1 MNQDEKMTNNIGLSK
16 IEAKEL
22 LKEFGY
28 NRLEAIKTKTIFD
41 ISLDV
46 LKEPMFILLIATAL
60 IYFFISK
67 EIVEGLIMILSVVFM
82 MAIEI
87 VQEYKTDKSLEKL
100 RELSEPKALVKR
112 DGKII
117 EIDSAN
123 VVPGDV
129 MIITEG
135 DKICADGVILSHSDL
150 AVDES
155 SLTGESDIIYKN
167 ISEDENSHFKI
178 NHVYQGTNVVLGSAE
193 IKVTQTGKNTET
205 GKIGK
210 IILETPMRPTPL
222 EKQVRKLVKS
232 VSAIAIVML
241 VAVFFI
247 TYFKYNNFYKAVL
260 SGITFAISTIPEEF
274 PVVLTIFLSLG
285 AYRLSTKKSLIR
297 KLSSVETLGGISVLC
312 VDKTGTLTENKMK
325 VANITCFKPDNQDY
339 LKKVSVLACEKN
351 SYDPMEQAIIKY
363 CNLDTE
369 KLFENR
375 LITEYPFT
383 SKLKMMGHVWELD
396 NKPFIAV
403 KGSPENVLKIS
414 KLTENQKNQIEKQ
427 QYALSKEGFRVIA
440 VAGICLEDESQI
452 PDKIESCELEF
463 IGLIS
468 FIDPPRET
476 VSDSIKIC
484 NQAGIKVIMITGD
497 NPITAKAI
505 GSKIGLSL
513 DENIL
518 TGDQIESMTDE
529 QLAIAVKNTNIFA
542 RVVPE
547 QKMKIIKAIKSNN
560 MVVAMTGDGVND
572 APALKYADIG
582 IAMGQRGTNVAK
594 EASDMVLLDDNFST
608 IVDTIKDGRRIFDNI
623 SKAIRYVLTFKV
635 PIVLITLLLPLL
647 GLNSM
652 LMPIHIVLLELIVGP
667 ISAIVLERQPAE
679 INIMNKKPRDI
690 SKKLISL
697 GSLFKIIFQG
707 LVIFLNT
714 FISYITIIKNSGDEN
729 LARSFALSVLI
740 FSNIFLVYVN
750 SSDTKSIFKVIKEFS
765 KDKIIWLIIGSVII
779 FQLLLL
785 YVSPLSFV
793 FKTKALNLFQL
804 CSVILISTVSVI
816 WYEFIKLFINLK
828 NNLK

>member
-1 MNQDEKMTNNIGLSK
+1 MIKNIGLSETK
-16 IEAKEL
+16 AKEL
-22 LKEFGY
+22 LKKYGY
-28 NRLEAIKTKTIFD
+28 NRLEAVKTKTIFD
-41 ISLDV
+41 IALEV
-46 LKEPMFILLIATAL
+46 LKEPMFILLIITAF

-67 EIVEGLIMILSVVFM
+67 EIVEGLIMILSVIFM
-82 MAIEI
+82 MAIDI
-87 VQEYKTDKSLEKL
+87 IQEYKTDKSLEKL

-123 VVPGDV
+123 VVPGDIL
-129 MIITEG
+129 IITEG
-135 DKICADGVILSHSDL
+135 DKICADGVILSQSDL

-167 ISEDENSHFKI
+167 ISEDQNNNYFKV

-193 IKVTQTGKNTET
+193 IKVTATGQNTET

-210 IILETPMRPTPL
+210 SILETPMRPTPL
-222 EKQVRKLVKS
+222 ETQVRGLVKS
-232 VSAIAIVML
+232 VSFLALLML

-247 TYFKYNNFYKAVL
+247 TYYRYNDLYKAIL

-312 VDKTGTLTENKMK
+312 VDKTGTLTENKMQ
-325 VANITCFKPDNQDY
+325 VSNISCLKPDNQEY
-339 LKKVSVLACEKN
+339 LKKIAVLACEKN

-363 CNLDTE
+363 CNLDTD
-369 KLFENR
+369 KLFENK

-383 SKLKMMGHVWELD
+383 SELKMMGHVWELN
-396 NKPFIAV
+396 NKPLIAV
-403 KGSPENVLKIS
+403 KGSPESVLKIS
-414 KLTENQKNQIEKQ
+414 KLTESQKTQIERQ
-427 QYALSKEGFRVIA
+427 QYDLSKEGYRVIA
-440 VAGICLEDESQI
+440 VAAIELQSESEI
-452 PDKIESCELEF
+452 PKNIKDCELEF

-468 FIDPPRET
+468 FVDPPREA
-476 VSDSIKIC
+476 VFESIKIC

-497 NPITAKAI
+497 NPVTARAI

-513 DENIL
+513 DGNIL
-518 TGDQIESMTDE
+518 TGDQIESMSDE
-529 QLAIAVKNTNIFA
+529 QLTLAVKNTNIFA
-542 RVVPE
+542 RVIPE

-560 MVVAMTGDGVND
+560 LVVAMTGDGVND
-572 APALKYADIG
+572 APALKFADIG

-608 IVDTIKDGRRIFDNI
+608 IVETIKDGRRIRDNI

-635 PIVLITLLLPLL
+635 PIVLITLLLPFI
-647 GLNSM
+647 GLSPM

-679 INIMNKKPRDI
+679 KNIMKKNPIDI
-690 SKKLISL
+690 SKKLISF
-697 GSLFKIIFQG
+697 GDLFKIIFQG
-707 LVIFLNT
+707 LIIFLNT
-714 FISYITIIKNSGDEN
+714 FISYITIIKNNGDEN
-729 LARSFALSVLI
+729 LARSFALSILV

-750 SSDTKSIFKVIKEFS
+750 SSDTKSIFEVIKEFS
-765 KDKIIWLIIGSVII
+765 KDKIIWLIVGSVII

-785 YVSPLSFV
+785 YLSPLSFV
-793 FKTKALNLFQL
+793 FKTRALSSSQL
-804 CSVILISTVSVI
+804 ISVILISIVSVI
-816 WYEFIKLFINLK
+816 WYEFFKLFINFK
-828 NNLK
+828 NKYK